1 MSIASCYVK
10 RSTLYCRALCFLL
23 AATVAVAQDDAQAL
37 VSRMVANELASQEH
51 PHYWMYLD
59 HQRKAEKDEVNRV
72 LQMPQCWLIWP
83 VSINGRVPTEEERK
97 RAQVHL
103 ERLLNNSEARKKN
116 REEIDADAK
125 KSATLL
131 KMLPEAFLFTEHGQ
145 IGESLR
151 LTFLPNPQYR
161 PSSNEAKVFHN
172 MRGELLIDA
181 KRARLARLSGE
192 LISDVDFGWGI
203 LGRLQKGGTFEV
215 EQSQVASS
223 DWEMSLLNVHIS
235 GRALFFH
242 TIGEQQHQVRSQFE
256 AVPSGLNL
264 AQAVSMI
271 SGGRAQGAA
280 AGK

>member
-97 RAQVHL
+97 RAQMQL
-103 ERLLNNSEARKKN
+103 ERLVNDSEARKKN
-116 REEIDADAK
+116 REEIDADAE
-125 KSATLL
+125 KSAALL

-145 IGESLR
+145 VGKSLR
-151 LTFLPNPQYR
+151 LTFLPNPQYK
-161 PSSNEAKVFHN
+161 PSSNEAKVFHS

-181 KRARLARLSGE
+181 KQARLAKLSGE
-192 LISDVDFGWGI
+192 LISDVDFGFGI
-203 LGRLQKGGTFEV
+203 LGKLQKGGTFEV
-215 EQSQVASS
+215 VQSQVASH

-242 TIGEQQHQVRSQFE
+242 TIGEQQHEVRSHFKP
-256 AVPSGLNL
+256 VPSRLSV
-264 AQAVSMI
+264 AQAASMI
-271 SGGRAQGAA
+271 SGGRALGAA